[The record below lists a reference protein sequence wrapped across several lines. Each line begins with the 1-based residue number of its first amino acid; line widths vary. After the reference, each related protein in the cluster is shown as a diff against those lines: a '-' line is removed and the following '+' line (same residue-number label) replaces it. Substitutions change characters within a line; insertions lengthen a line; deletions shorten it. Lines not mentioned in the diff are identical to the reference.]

1 MFQTPSQW
9 DPGSVPEFDLCIV
22 GAGAAG
28 ITIANRLK
36 DAKIRTCL
44 LEGCGLDYSDES
56 QSSYRGASEG
66 YATLDSCRLRFF
78 GGTTNHWT
86 GYCRPPEAADLRGW
100 PIGMADVQ
108 PFLADAMESVGVQDA
123 FQPSS
128 WARKRAVSSLTLP
141 TKDLREGLSLV
152 GPPVR
157 FKAKYSPTIEKSAA
171 VTCVLNMNA
180 TEFIPTAAGD
190 RIGEVALTSHDGKSH
205 RLKAKAFVLACGGI
219 ENARLLLNSS
229 SRMPKGVGNEHDM
242 VGRFFADHCIRQA
255 GEAIVNRSGDT
266 PLIYELGVFQ
276 EGPLRIHPHVQSE
289 MAFAERLKLP
299 RVMMRLQPMKPTSS
313 ARLGEALSSVWR
325 SRGAPVA
332 RSFRIATV
340 AEPMADSKNRVTLLD
355 ERDRFG
361 LRRAK
366 LTYKPSE
373 LEVAAVL
380 ETVKSF
386 GLALGSNGAGR
397 VRVDTA
403 ELHSTPRD
411 WGFHHYG
418 TTRMHADPRQG
429 VVDSDC
435 RVHGLRN
442 LFVAGSSVFPTAGL
456 MTPTMTIVAL
466 ALRLADKL
474 KVELH
479 A

>member
-9 DPGSVPEFDLCIV
+9 DPGSVPEFDLCII

-28 ITIANRLK
+28 ITIANKLK

-44 LEGCGLDYSDES
+44 LEGGGLDYSDES

-108 PFLADAMESVGVQDA
+108 PFLAEAMESVGVQDA

-141 TKDLREGLSLV
+141 TKELREGLSLV

-180 TEFIPTAAGD
+180 TEFLPTAAGD
-190 RIGEVALTSHDGKSH
+190 RIGEVALTSNDGKSH

-266 PLIYELGVFQ
+266 PLIYELGVFK

-299 RVMMRLQPMKPTSS
+299 RVMMRLQPMNP
-313 ARLGEALSSVWR
+313 
-325 SRGAPVA
+325 
-332 RSFRIATV
+332 TV

-361 LRRAK
+361 LRRAR